1 MLGDGGS
8 YLVKGLSLGDLRQF
22 PRRLRGG
29 VVGVCFERRLK
40 AAVKLVS
47 SRGSGWV
54 FSLGGKGVPG
64 TGECGGD
71 SFIHMGRG
79 HGAQQLAAH
88 KGQQFLLPPRPAR
101 QSLSAQIPSSG
112 QWRGGRSRFLLFST
126 RPNCG
131 DRSSPVAKGSSGHR
145 PDTRLSAVGSI
156 SSVKY

>member
-1 MLGDGGS
+1 MLGDAA
-8 YLVKGLSLGDLRQF
+8 VTLSKVCPLGDLRQF

-40 AAVKLVS
+40 AAVQALS
-47 SRGSGWV
+47 SRGSGWF

-88 KGQQFLLPPRPAR
+88 KGQQFLFPLGQPVKAV
-101 QSLSAQIPSSG
+101 SAQIPSSG
-112 QWRGGRSRFLLFST
+112 QWRGGSLTFLLFST